1 MPPLGPLATSA
12 TSLDRPGQ
20 RRAIADRQ
28 WQRRLNRAAAS
39 YACPARNV
47 AGVFYGAGRS
57 IVAIDH
63 SRRILTRFC
72 VIAGNVIVQA
82 WRDIPRLT
90 LQPDRFVNAPKMA
103 CCAGELVEVDFL
115 ALREL
120 ALKLFE
126 LCFDRAGALYERYL
140 R

>member
-57 IVAIDH
+57 VVAIDH
-63 SRRILTRFC
+63 SRRILTRCC
-72 VIAGNVIVQA
+72 VSAGSVIVQA
-82 WRDIPRLT
+82 WRDIPRRT
-90 LQPDRFVNAPKMA
+90 PQADRGVNARKLA
-103 CCAGELVEVDFL
+103 CCAGELVEFDFL
-115 ALREL
+115 ALLER

-126 LCFDRAGALYERYL
+126 LC
-140 R
+140 